1 MNFSMHVVR
10 NAGAVALVALIVPA
24 GLASAQA
31 KVLPCPNREGSDRPS
46 HCEIRE
52 LSVPVVGTALSVD
65 ATPNGGISVRGWD
78 RAEIQVRARVTA
90 NAETQQEADAMAADV
105 RVLTDGGRIRSEGR
119 SSGSHGGWSVS
130 FEIMAPAQH
139 GLTLRTQNG
148 GVAARSVHG
157 KIDMETTNGGITLS
171 DVNGEVR
178 GHTTNGGVQIDL
190 SGDGWLGEG
199 LDVQSHNGGIRLSVP
214 DGYSAHLE
222 AGTSNGG
229 VRCDFPVTVQGTM
242 GKNLSVDLGHGGAPV
257 KILTVNGGV
266 SIVRRQAR

>member
-1 MNFSMHVVR
+1 MNLSMHVIR
-10 NAGAVALVALIVPA
+10 NVGAAALAALIVPA
-24 GLASAQA
+24 ALVSAQA
-31 KVLPCPNREGSDRPS
+31 KVLPCPNRESSDRPS

-52 LSVPVVGTALSVD
+52 FSVPIVGTALSVD

-90 NAETQQEADAMAADV
+90 NAETQQEADAIAAEV

-119 SSGSHGGWSVS
+119 SWVSHGGWSVS
-130 FEIMAPAQH
+130 FEVMAPAQH
-139 GLTLRTQNG
+139 GLTLRTKNG
-148 GVAARSVHG
+148 GIAVTGVHAD
-157 KIDMETTNGGITLS
+157 IDMETTNGGITLS
-171 DVNGEVR
+171 DVNGNVR
-178 GHTTNGGVQIDL
+178 GQTTNGGVQIEL
-190 SGDGWLGEG
+190 SGNAWLGQG
-199 LDVQSHNGGIRLSVP
+199 LDVQTHNGGIRLSVP
-214 DGYSAHLE
+214 DGYSARLD

-266 SIVRRQAR
+266 SIVRR